1 MHKNMKLLLALAGIN
16 LLALPSAFA
25 QAWGDYDEGD
35 DLAYSSSRRNAA
47 AGDYGSAFSGYK
59 TSVGVEAFYAAA
71 TEDAVSS
78 LGLDG
83 ADLGG
88 VSARFSAEKQ
98 RSIASGAVVV
108 PEFFGI
114 FSLGFGSEDWT
125 YSGYN
130 AYEDGDYDVLVM
142 QFAVGANLRCYLT
155 ESFSLF
161 GGARIGFAYESVD
174 MEFSGYDSSYGNYS
188 GSADDSDVGF
198 LYGVGVGGQIDFSD
212 FAALVF
218 GIDYVGMT
226 AEPEVGGI
234 KTEEQAYMMFSIG
247 YKHKF

>member
-25 QAWGDYDEGD
+25 QSWGDYDEGD

-59 TSVGVEAFYAAA
+59 TSVSVEAFYAAA

-88 VSARFSAEKQ
+88 VSLRFSAEKQ
-98 RSIASGAVVV
+98 RTIASGAVIV

-114 FSLGFGSEDWT
+114 FSLGLGSEDWT
-125 YSGYN
+125 YSGVSV
-130 AYEDGDYDVLVM
+130 YEDGDYDVLVM
-142 QFAVGANLRCYLT
+142 QFAVGANLRFYLSD
-155 ESFSLF
+155 SFSLF

-174 MEFSGYDSSYGNYS
+174 MEFSGYDSYGSYS

-212 FAALVF
+212 SAALVF

-234 KTEEQAYMMFSIG
+234 KTDEQAYMMFSVG

>member
-25 QAWGDYDEGD
+25 QSWGDYDEGD

-59 TSVGVEAFYAAA
+59 TSVSVEAFYAAA

-88 VSARFSAEKQ
+88 VSARFSAEKH
-98 RSIASGAVVV
+98 RTIASGAVVV

-114 FSLGFGSEDWT
+114 FSLGLGSEDWT
-125 YSGYN
+125 YSGNTVYG
-130 AYEDGDYDVLVM
+130 DLDYDVLIM

-174 MEFSGYDSSYGNYS
+174 VEFSGYDSYGSYS

-198 LYGVGVGGQIDFSD
+198 LYGVGVGGQVDLSD

-226 AEPEVGGI
+226 AESEVGGI
-234 KTEEQAYMMFSIG
+234 KTDEQAYMMFSIG

>member
-1 MHKNMKLLLALAGIN
+1 MHKNMKLLLALSGIN

-25 QAWGDYDEGD
+25 QSWIEYGDRG
-35 DLAYSSSRRNAA
+35 DLAYSPSRRNAA
-47 AGDYGSAFSGYK
+47 AGDYGSAFSDYR
-59 TSVGVEAFYAAA
+59 TSVSVEAFYAAA

-98 RSIASGAVVV
+98 RTIASGAVIV

-114 FSLGFGSEDWT
+114 FSLGLGSEDWT
-125 YSGYN
+125 YSGDR

-174 MEFSGYDSSYGNYS
+174 MEFSGYDSSGNYS

-198 LYGVGVGGQIDFSD
+198 LYGVGVGGQVDFSD

>member
-1 MHKNMKLLLALAGIN
+1 MHKNMKLLLALSGIN

-25 QAWGDYDEGD
+25 QSWIEYGDRG

-59 TSVGVEAFYAAA
+59 TSVSVEAFYAAA

-88 VSARFSAEKQ
+88 VSARFSAEKH
-98 RSIASGAVVV
+98 RTIASGAVIV

-114 FSLGFGSEDWT
+114 FSLGLGSEDWT
-125 YSGYN
+125 YSGRN

-174 MEFSGYDSSYGNYS
+174 MEFSGYDSYGNYS

>member
-25 QAWGDYDEGD
+25 QSWGDYDEGD
-35 DLAYSSSRRNAA
+35 DLAYSSSRGNAA

-59 TSVGVEAFYAAA
+59 TSVSVEAFYAAA

-98 RSIASGAVVV
+98 RTIASGAVVV

-142 QFAVGANLRCYLT
+142 QFAVGANLRFYLSD
-155 ESFSLF
+155 SFSLF
-161 GGARIGFAYESVD
+161 GGGRIGFAYESVD
-174 MEFSGYDSSYGNYS
+174 MEFSGYDSVGSYS

-212 FAALVF
+212 SAALVF

-234 KTEEQAYMMFSIG
+234 KTDEQAYMMFSVG

>member
-25 QAWGDYDEGD
+25 QSWIEYGDRG
-35 DLAYSSSRRNAA
+35 DLAYSPSRRNAA
-47 AGDYGSAFSGYK
+47 AGDYGSAFSDYR
-59 TSVGVEAFYAAA
+59 TSVSGEVFYAAA

-98 RSIASGAVVV
+98 RTIASGAVIV

-114 FSLGFGSEDWT
+114 FSLGLGSEDWT
-125 YSGYN
+125 YSGYR
-130 AYEDGDYDVLVM
+130 AYVDLDYDVLVM
-142 QFAVGANLRCYLT
+142 QFAVGANLRFYLSD
-155 ESFSLF
+155 SFSLF

-174 MEFSGYDSSYGNYS
+174 MEFSGYDSYGSYS
-188 GSADDSDVGF
+188 GSTDDSDVGF
-198 LYGVGVGGQIDFSD
+198 LYGVGVGGQVDFSD
-212 FAALVF
+212 SAALVF

-234 KTEEQAYMMFSIG
+234 KTDEQAYMMFSVG

>member
-1 MHKNMKLLLALAGIN
+1 MHKNMKLLLALSGIN

-25 QAWGDYDEGD
+25 QSWIEYGDRG
-35 DLAYSSSRRNAA
+35 DLAYSPSRRNAA
-47 AGDYGSAFSGYK
+47 AGDYGSAFSDYR
-59 TSVGVEAFYAAA
+59 TSVSGEVFYAAA

-98 RSIASGAVVV
+98 RTIASGAVIV

-114 FSLGFGSEDWT
+114 FSLGLGSEDWT
-125 YSGYN
+125 YSGYR

>member
-1 MHKNMKLLLALAGIN
+1 MHKNMKLLLALSGIN

-25 QAWGDYDEGD
+25 QSWIEYGDRG
-35 DLAYSSSRRNAA
+35 DLAYSPSRRNAA
-47 AGDYGSAFSGYK
+47 AGDYGSAFSDYR
-59 TSVGVEAFYAAA
+59 TSVSVEAFYAAA

-88 VSARFSAEKQ
+88 VSARFSAEKH
-98 RSIASGAVVV
+98 RTIASGAVVV

-114 FSLGFGSEDWT
+114 FSLGLGSEDWT
-125 YSGYN
+125 YSGN
-130 AYEDGDYDVLVM
+130 SAYEDGDYDVLVM

-198 LYGVGVGGQIDFSD
+198 LYGVGVGGQVDLSD

-226 AEPEVGGI
+226 AEPEIGGI
-234 KTEEQAYMMFSIG
+234 KTDEQAYMMFSIG

>member
-88 VSARFSAEKQ
+88 VSVRFSAEKQ

-142 QFAVGANLRCYLT
+142 QFAVGANLRFYLSD
-155 ESFSLF
+155 SFSLF
-161 GGARIGFAYESVD
+161 GGGRIGFAYESVD
-174 MEFSGYDSSYGNYS
+174 MEFSGYDSVGSYS

-212 FAALVF
+212 SAALVF

-234 KTEEQAYMMFSIG
+234 KTEEQAYMMFSVG
-247 YKHKF
+247 YKHKY

>member
-98 RSIASGAVVV
+98 RTIASGAVIV

-114 FSLGFGSEDWT
+114 FSLGLGSEDWT
-125 YSGYN
+125 YSGYR

>member
-59 TSVGVEAFYAAA
+59 TSVSAEAFYAAA

-78 LGLDG
+78 FGLDG

-88 VSARFSAEKQ
+88 VSLRFSAEKQ
-98 RSIASGAVVV
+98 RTIASGAVVV

-142 QFAVGANLRCYLT
+142 QFAVGANLRFYLSD
-155 ESFSLF
+155 SFSLF
-161 GGARIGFAYESVD
+161 GGGRIGFAYESVD
-174 MEFSGYDSSYGNYS
+174 MEFSGYDSVGSYS

-212 FAALVF
+212 SAALVF

-234 KTEEQAYMMFSIG
+234 KTDEQAYMMFSVG

>member
-25 QAWGDYDEGD
+25 QSWIEYGDRG
-35 DLAYSSSRRNAA
+35 DLAYSPSRRNAA
-47 AGDYGSAFSGYK
+47 AGDYGSAFSDYR
-59 TSVGVEAFYAAA
+59 TSVSVEAFYAAA

-98 RSIASGAVVV
+98 RTIASGAVIV

-114 FSLGFGSEDWT
+114 FSLGLGSEDWT
-125 YSGYN
+125 YSGDR
-130 AYEDGDYDVLVM
+130 AYEDGDYNVLVM

-198 LYGVGVGGQIDFSD
+198 LYGVGVGGQVDFSD

-226 AEPEVGGI
+226 AEPEIGGI
-234 KTEEQAYMMFSIG
+234 KTDEQAYMMFSIG

>member
-1 MHKNMKLLLALAGIN
+1 MKLLLALAGIN

-25 QAWGDYDEGD
+25 QSWIEYGDRG
-35 DLAYSSSRRNAA
+35 DLAYSPSRRNAA
-47 AGDYGSAFSGYK
+47 AGDYGSAFSDYR
-59 TSVGVEAFYAAA
+59 TSVSGEVFYAAA

-98 RSIASGAVVV
+98 RTIASGAVIV

-114 FSLGFGSEDWT
+114 FSLGLGSEDWT
-125 YSGYN
+125 YSGYR

-188 GSADDSDVGF
+188 GSAADSDVGF

>member
-88 VSARFSAEKQ
+88 VSVRFSAEKQ

-142 QFAVGANLRCYLT
+142 QFAVGANLRFYLSD
-155 ESFSLF
+155 SFSLF
-161 GGARIGFAYESVD
+161 GGGRIGFAYESVD
-174 MEFSGYDSSYGNYS
+174 MEFSGYDSVGSYS

-212 FAALVF
+212 SAALVF

>member
-88 VSARFSAEKQ
+88 VSVRFSAEKQ

-142 QFAVGANLRCYLT
+142 QFAVGANLRFYLSD
-155 ESFSLF
+155 SFSLF
-161 GGARIGFAYESVD
+161 GGGRIGFAYESVD
-174 MEFSGYDSSYGNYS
+174 MEFSGYDSVGSYS

-212 FAALVF
+212 SAALVF

-234 KTEEQAYMMFSIG
+234 KTEEQAYMMFSVG
-247 YKHKF
+247 YKPTF

>member
-1 MHKNMKLLLALAGIN
+1 
-16 LLALPSAFA
+16 
-25 QAWGDYDEGD
+25 
-35 DLAYSSSRRNAA
+35 
-47 AGDYGSAFSGYK
+47 
-59 TSVGVEAFYAAA
+59 
-71 TEDAVSS
+71 
-78 LGLDG
+78 
-83 ADLGG
+83 
-88 VSARFSAEKQ
+88 
-98 RSIASGAVVV
+98 
-108 PEFFGI
+108 
-114 FSLGFGSEDWT
+114 
-125 YSGYN
+125 
-130 AYEDGDYDVLVM
+130 
-142 QFAVGANLRCYLT
+142 
-155 ESFSLF
+155 
-161 GGARIGFAYESVD
+161 

>member
-88 VSARFSAEKQ
+88 VSVRFSAEKQ

-142 QFAVGANLRCYLT
+142 QFAVGANLRFYLSD
-155 ESFSLF
+155 SFSLF
-161 GGARIGFAYESVD
+161 GGGRIGFAYESVD
-174 MEFSGYDSSYGNYS
+174 MEFSGYDSVGSYS

-212 FAALVF
+212 SAALVF

-234 KTEEQAYMMFSIG
+234 KTEEQAYMMFSVG

>member
-25 QAWGDYDEGD
+25 QSWIEYGDRG
-35 DLAYSSSRRNAA
+35 DLAYSPSRRNAA
-47 AGDYGSAFSGYK
+47 AGDYGSAFSDYR
-59 TSVGVEAFYAAA
+59 TSVSGEVFYAAA

-88 VSARFSAEKQ
+88 VSARFSAEKH
-98 RSIASGAVVV
+98 RTIASGAVIV

-114 FSLGFGSEDWT
+114 FSLGLGSEDWT
-125 YSGYN
+125 YSGYR

-174 MEFSGYDSSYGNYS
+174 MEFSGYDSYGNYS

-198 LYGVGVGGQIDFSD
+198 LYGVGVGGQVDFSD
-212 FAALVF
+212 SAALVF

-234 KTEEQAYMMFSIG
+234 KTDEQAYMMFSVG

>member
-47 AGDYGSAFSGYK
+47 AGDYGSAFSDYR
-59 TSVGVEAFYAAA
+59 TSVSGEVFYAAA

-98 RSIASGAVVV
+98 RTIASGAVIV

-142 QFAVGANLRCYLT
+142 QFAVGANLRFYLSD
-155 ESFSLF
+155 SFSLF
-161 GGARIGFAYESVD
+161 GGGRIGFAYESVD
-174 MEFSGYDSSYGNYS
+174 MEFSGYDSVGSYS

-212 FAALVF
+212 SAALVF

-234 KTEEQAYMMFSIG
+234 KTDEQAYMMFSVG

>member
-88 VSARFSAEKQ
+88 VSVRFSAEKQ

-142 QFAVGANLRCYLT
+142 QFAVGANLRFYLSD
-155 ESFSLF
+155 SFSLF
-161 GGARIGFAYESVD
+161 GGGRIGFAYESVD
-174 MEFSGYDSSYGNYS
+174 MEFSGYDSVGSYS

-212 FAALVF
+212 SAALVF

-234 KTEEQAYMMFSIG
+234 KTDEQAYMMFSVG